1 MALKHIALTGLA
13 VGSLG
18 WPMRAAVSS
27 DAYGDQYRL
36 VGSGPA
42 SVAAVSESSVY
53 QVYAV
58 AGGGQ
63 PIGISAST
71 NASVVAGGTSNQL
84 PTARIFRSGLEQ

>member
-1 MALKHIALTGLA
+1 VKPAVRAVVLASLASMAFGPRSA
-13 VGSLG
+13 
-18 WPMRAAVSS
+18 SS
-27 DAYGDQYRL
+27 TDAYGDQYRL

-84 PTARIFRSGLEQ
+84 PTARIFRSGLEE